1 MIKIL
6 FSFKL
11 LAWLLFVLISVL
23 FIFNSNIFKN
33 ELYSNENYNIDNK
46 LLINK
51 INNIHHISYKNK
63 EERNIWAD
71 DIINS
76 LKIYDGSKQVSLL
89 IDSIEKFK
97 NNESNNRLEIMLSI
111 INVTSNSNF
120 LYNKG
125 VVND

>member
-6 FSFKL
+6 FSYKL
-11 LAWLLFVLISVL
+11 LAWLSFVLISAL

-33 ELYSNENYNIDNK
+33 EIKINKNYNIDNK

-51 INNIHHISYKNK
+51 INNIHNISYKNN
-63 EERNIWAD
+63 EEKNIWAD
-71 DIINS
+71 DLINS
-76 LKIYDGSKQVSLL
+76 LKRYDNSKQVGLL
-89 IDSIEKFK
+89 IDSIEQFK
-97 NNESNNRLEIMLSI
+97 NNNSNNRLDIMLSI

-125 VVND
+125 VFNE

>member
-6 FSFKL
+6 FSYKL
-11 LAWLLFVLISVL
+11 LAWLSFVLISVL

-33 ELYSNENYNIDNK
+33 ELYTNEKYNIDNK

-63 EERNIWAD
+63 EERKIWAD

-76 LKIYDGSKQVSLL
+76 LKIYDDTKQVILL